1 MYSFVCVRLAN
12 RYRPPALYSNQKL
25 EEKMPKRNSGGEI
38 VSYNPWR
45 RVWIYNITNLEGKII
60 YVGQTVDLTKRISA
74 HVSASSAC
82 SKLRAFLESMRGTL
96 YSLKDHFHIFE
107 TLKHGVPASRADE
120 FECFL
125 IKELGSHVYEGGCN
139 ISPGNN
145 YTEHEPKFDALREEV
160 KNGYVWPSEE
170 RGVASVLKA
179 MAEVN
184 VLTDLNEMVGDI
196 HPSLSDDLRIA
207 CQALEDAEKWTQKA
221 AWEIARELAE
231 KYDGVA
237 LWERIDRNELDRD
250 INQIK
255 AALLDEEVP
264 DEDMLGLVRSIS
276 LFNNPHRS
284 GVAID
289 SFTAKSLLN
298 SLFGA
303 IAARDDAK
311 TKPTTNSKN
320 AERCREWSFH
330 HEGKKP
336 THSPPVKEMEK
347 RTKEDVLEE
356 TANGIWFDKWKTKSN
371 MPEKKTMDL
380 KFRFTD
386 WYEEATT
393 HRTEK
398 CDKVV
403 SSLNGMLLSG
413 MGLASEPDF
422 EGKKLPMKTSKNG
435 KKLQEYVMLTNII
448 GGHFPKETLEKVFE
462 NVDEER
468 AEWYIGKWEENR
480 DVYLEKT
487 KQSAASNREK
497 RRQLMMS

>member
-1 MYSFVCVRLAN
+1 
-12 RYRPPALYSNQKL
+12 
-25 EEKMPKRNSGGEI
+25 MPKRTSSGEI
-38 VSYNPWR
+38 VSYDPWR
-45 RVWIYNITNLEGKII
+45 RVWIYYITNLEGKTI
-60 YVGQTVDLTKRISA
+60 YVGQTVDQNKRVSA
-74 HVSASSAC
+74 HINANSRC
-82 SKLRAFLESMRGTL
+82 KELRAYLESVRGTN
-96 YSLKDHFHIFE
+96 YSLKKHFHIFE
-107 TLKHGVPASRADE
+107 TLKHGVPASRANE

-125 IKELGSHVYEGGCN
+125 IDEHKTSVSLHNGGCN
-139 ISPGNN
+139 ISPGPN
-145 YTEHEPKFDALREEV
+145 YTENKPKFDALREEV

-179 MAEVN
+179 MAEVD

-207 CQALEDAEKWTQKA
+207 CQALEDAEKWTEKA

-237 LWERIDRNELDRD
+237 LWERINRNDLDRD

-284 GVAID
+284 GVAIGA
-289 SFTAKSLLN
+289 FTAKSLLN

-303 IAARDDAK
+303 ISDRDDAK
-311 TKPTTNSKN
+311 TKPTIHSKN

-336 THSPPVKEMEK
+336 TNNPPVKKGMEN
-347 RTKEDVLEE
+347 RTKEEVQEE
-356 TANGIWFDKWKTKSN
+356 ATNGAWFDNWKTKQN

-422 EGKKLPMKTSKNG
+422 EGKKKHMPTSKNG
-435 KKLQEYVMLTNII
+435 KRLQEYAMLANII
-448 GGHFPKETLEKVFE
+448 RGHFPKEMLEKVFE

-468 AEWYIGKWEENR
+468 EEWYIGKWEENR